1 MEQCDKSDISRKEL
15 KMQLNEASDKIIVLE
30 EELFAARQI
39 QNELLEELKGS
50 EDKLQ
55 TAIDEAE

>member
-30 EELFAARQI
+30 EELFAAR
-39 QNELLEELKGS
+39 
-50 EDKLQ
+50 
-55 TAIDEAE
+55 